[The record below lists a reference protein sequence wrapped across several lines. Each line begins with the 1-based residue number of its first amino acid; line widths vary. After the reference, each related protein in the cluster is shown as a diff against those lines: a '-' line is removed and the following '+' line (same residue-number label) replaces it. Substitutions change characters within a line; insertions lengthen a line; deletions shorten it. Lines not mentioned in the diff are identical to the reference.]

1 MTFSLFVFLGHLIFS
16 AAKEVSCELQRV
28 DNNLQDILCA
38 VETLSRYLMRIKTDD
53 YFKIF
58 YEGV

>member
-16 AAKEVSCELQRV
+16 ATKEVSCELQRV

-38 VETLSRYLMRIKTDD
+38 VETLSDT
-53 YFKIF
+53 
-58 YEGV
+58 